1 MQEHTDEPMN
11 NIEELFYSGYE
22 SGVYVPR
29 YTLRLEELRAQAEP
43 EHIYVAHVD
52 GAELHT
58 KADFLAAM
66 AREFQFPDY
75 FGMNWDA
82 LEECLTDLEWL
93 PASGYVLVYDD
104 CDQFGE
110 RDEDAWRTSLNI
122 LHAAANYWESAGRHF
137 FVLLRYKGFGDG
149 DERAALEAEQLQAG
163 PEEQEREQTTQN
175 QQQHK
180 QDHTG

>member
-1 MQEHTDEPMN
+1 MQEHTDESMN
-11 NIEELFYSGYE
+11 NLEELFYSGYE

-29 YTLRLEELRAQAEP
+29 YTLNLDELRAQALP
-43 EHIYVAHVD
+43 ENVFVAHVD
-52 GAELHT
+52 GVELHT

-93 PASGYVLVYDD
+93 PASGYVLLYDN

-110 RDEDAWRTSLNI
+110 RDEDAWRTSLTI
-122 LHAAANYWESAGRHF
+122 LYAAADYWEAAGRRF
-137 FVLLRYKGFGDG
+137 FVLLRYTRFGDI
-149 DERAALEAEQLQAG
+149 DELEAEQLQAG
-163 PEEQEREQTTQN
+163 PEEQEHKQATQQ

-180 QDHTG
+180 QDDTG

>member
-1 MQEHTDEPMN
+1 MQEPTDEPMN
-11 NIEELFYSGYE
+11 NLQELLYGGYD
-22 SGVYVPR
+22 SGVYVSR
-29 YTLRLEELRAQAEP
+29 YTLILEELRAQAEP
-43 EHIYVAHVD
+43 ENVHVAHVD
-52 GAELHT
+52 GTQLHT
-58 KADFLAAM
+58 KADFVAAM

-93 PASGYVLVYDD
+93 PASSYVLVYDD

-110 RDEDAWRTSLNI
+110 RDEDAWRASLNI
-122 LHAAANYWESAGRHF
+122 LHAAADYWEAAGRHF
-137 FVLLRYKGFGDG
+137 FVLLRYKEFLDD
-149 DERAALEAEQLQAG
+149 DEQAALEAEQLQAG
-163 PEEQEREQTTQN
+163 PEEQEREQTTQQ